1 MEVGMEDKDY
11 GKCKEQLKKEA
22 QDLLNLFAPVI
33 KGFTAF
39 EIGSKKGHFY
49 SSLVKDK
56 DGNVFLR
63 SQRENEALLD
73 ELVSSLCKISEV
85 PNVHTVL
92 YNVHTV
98 LYTVIQ
104 SPTNPEETVRRE
116 VRCIDVQVVL
126 GKNGFHLV
134 YSVLPKEFASVL
146 TMMMFPNNNE
156 IKVCDDLGEDDT
168 ID

>member
-1 MEVGMEDKDY
+1 MDIGMEDKIY

-22 QDLLNLFAPVI
+22 QALLNLFAPVI

-63 SQRENEALLD
+63 SEREHEALLD
-73 ELVSSLCKISEV
+73 ELVFSLCKVSEV

-92 YNVHTV
+92 Y
-98 LYTVIQ
+98 TVI
-104 SPTNPEETVRRE
+104 PEFV
-116 VRCIDVQVVL
+116 
-126 GKNGFHLV
+126 
-134 YSVLPKEFASVL
+134 S
-146 TMMMFPNNNE
+146 FPFTPYKSCDLIF
-156 IKVCDDLGEDDT
+156 IK
-168 ID
+168 

>member
-11 GKCKEQLKKEA
+11 CKCKEQLKKEA
-22 QDLLNLFAPVI
+22 QAFLNLFAPVI

-63 SQRENEALLD
+63 SQREHEALLD

-92 YNVHTV
+92 Y
-98 LYTVIQ
+98 TVIQ
-104 SPTNPEETVRRE
+104 SPTNPDETIRRE
-116 VRCIDVQVVL
+116 VRYINVQVVL

-146 TMMMFPNNNE
+146 TMMMFRNNNE